1 MHNGENMDYH
11 LCIVGGGLSG
21 LALATFLSHLRP
33 ELRLLVLEQNGQAGG
48 LLESHREAGYLA
60 ERGPHGFLDNC
71 AESQELLRLV
81 GLEQQAVYAPLSR
94 FGRYLCLD
102 GRLQLIP
109 QTPGKVLRAPILPFM
124 DKLRVLGDLRR
135 PYLDGEPSVAQWVE
149 YRFGKAMLPFADAAL
164 TGTYAGDI
172 ERLSID
178 GVMPG
183 IRALEKKHAS
193 VIRGLLARM
202 RERRRDKGNE
212 KNKKMPAMTSFTNG
226 MAMLPQALAAHLS
239 AKNRLSLDTPVHA
252 LEREEEGWR
261 VRCGKGTITC
271 RNLALALPIWQSLAL
286 LRPLGTELPLPEV
299 SVAESRIATVLLGFD
314 QRAEIP
320 FGFGYLA
327 PEQEKRFTLGALFSS
342 HMFPDRAPAGKH
354 LLEALVGGRRHPEY
368 LELGDNELT
377 ERVWQD
383 LRQLMHLPE
392 PCFSAVLRPRSG
404 IPQFEAGYTQL
415 REWREQILASMPGFA
430 ICGFGWNGIGLNDMV
445 KEAFRLARAI
455 AEQKTLG
462 AGEDEVKA
470 VYF

>member
-1 MHNGENMDYH
+1 MDYH

-21 LALATFLSHLRP
+21 LALATFLGHLRP
-33 ELRLLVLEQNGQAGG
+33 ELRLLVLEQDGRAGG
-48 LLESHREAGYLA
+48 LLESHREDGYLA

-71 AESQELLRLV
+71 AESRELLRLAEL
-81 GLEQQAVYAPLSR
+81 GQQAVYAPLSR

-109 QTPGKVLRAPILPFM
+109 QTPGKILRAPILSFM
-124 DKLRVLGDLRR
+124 NKLQVLGDLRR
-135 PYLDGEPSVAQWVE
+135 PYLDGEPSVAKWVE

-183 IRALEKKHAS
+183 IRALEKKHGS
-193 VIRGLLARM
+193 VIRGLLGRM
-202 RERRRDKGNE
+202 RERRRDKSTE
-212 KNKKMPAMTSFTNG
+212 RNKKMPAMTNFTNG
-226 MAMLPQALAAHLS
+226 MAMLPQTLAARLAARDS
-239 AKNRLSLDTPVHA
+239 LSLNTPVHA
-252 LEREEEGWR
+252 LEREDKRWLL
-261 VRCGKGTITC
+261 RCADGTITC
-271 RNLALALPIWQSLAL
+271 SQLALALPIWQSLTL
-286 LRPLGTELPLPEV
+286 LQSLAAECPPPAVLVP
-299 SVAESRIATVLLGFD
+299 ESRIATVLLGFD
-314 QRAEIP
+314 ERAEIP

-327 PEQEKRFTLGALFSS
+327 PEQEKRFALGALFSS

-368 LELGDNELT
+368 LEMDDKELIN
-377 ERVWQD
+377 RVFQD
-383 LRQLMHLPE
+383 LRQLMPLPE

-415 REWREQILASMPGFA
+415 RNWRERVQASMPGLL
-430 ICGFGWNGIGLNDMV
+430 ICGFGWNGIGLNDMI
-445 KEAFRLARAI
+445 KEAFRLATALV
-455 AEQKTLG
+455 EQKTPGLG
-462 AGEDEVKA
+462 DDEVKA